1 VLPAEMNAK
10 RCPDITAA
18 NDSEVESDIWDADYI
33 ISQAKAMACVR
44 EKINAKTMSN
54 IKIAQ
59 AKDKAYY
66 DKKHA
71 NSKVTAIFICTI
83 LTYIYLIYRS

>member
-1 VLPAEMNAK
+1 MNAK

-54 IKIAQ
+54 IKN
-59 AKDKAYY
+59 KAYY

-71 NSKVTAIFICTI
+71 NSKVTALFICTI

>member
-1 VLPAEMNAK
+1 MLL
-10 RCPDITAA
+10 CPDIIAA

-33 ISQAKAMACVR
+33 ISQAKAMARVG

-59 AKDKAYY
+59 AKDKVY
-66 DKKHA
+66 
-71 NSKVTAIFICTI
+71 
-83 LTYIYLIYRS
+83 

>member
-1 VLPAEMNAK
+1 MQKDVQISQLQM
-10 RCPDITAA
+10 
-18 NDSEVESDIWDADYI
+18 IWKLKVISGMQTI

-71 NSKVTAIFICTI
+71 TSKVTAIIICTI
-83 LTYIYLIYRS
+83 LTYIYI

>member
-1 VLPAEMNAK
+1 MNAK
-10 RCPDITAA
+10 RFPDITAA

-33 ISQAKAMACVR
+33 ILQAKAMACVR

-71 NSKVTAIFICTI
+71 NSKVTVVL
-83 LTYIYLIYRS
+83 LTNRMLFDSIP

>member
-1 VLPAEMNAK
+1 
-10 RCPDITAA
+10 
-18 NDSEVESDIWDADYI
+18 
-33 ISQAKAMACVR
+33 MACVR

-59 AKDKAYY
+59 AKDIAYY

-83 LTYIYLIYRS
+83 LTYMYLIYRS